1 MYFPC
6 DPTVNKIYLVMDYLK
21 RGDLMKALNNGS
33 LNDIEVWNVT
43 KQVMVSLK
51 HNLVIVLNSLMF
63 SLLI

>member
-1 MYFPC
+1 MC

-21 RGDLMKALNNGS
+21 RGDLMKALNNGL
-33 LNDIEVWNVT
+33 LNDFEVWNVT

>member
-1 MYFPC
+1 
-6 DPTVNKIYLVMDYLK
+6 MDYLK

-33 LNDIEVWNVT
+33 LNDFEVWNVT